1 MYFTYNNKFILKM
14 LSETEYNLLAQKIF
28 SQYFE
33 HMVSV
38 LGSNTITKIVG
49 VFQAKQKGKAME
61 YFMIMKN
68 CIENYDLV
76 THLFDIKG
84 SQKNRR
90 SVKRSINV
98 PFGDLDRDIVY
109 KDVDFNFYIGKIH
122 VHKS

>member
-1 MYFTYNNKFILKM
+1 MYFTYNEKFILKM
-14 LSETEYNLLAQKIF
+14 LSEAEYNLLSEKIF
-28 SQYFE
+28 VQYFE

-49 VFQAKQKGKAME
+49 VFRAKQKGKAME

-68 CIENYDLV
+68 CFENYDLV